1 MKEKDTSA
9 YVDDLW
15 KRIGRK
21 LKSRGVRPK
30 DIGRAIKLARKS
42 GCEIPFSYQGGI
54 KCRKL

>member
-15 KRIGRK
+15 KRIGKK

-42 GCEIPFSYQGGI
+42 RARNPI
-54 KCRKL
+54 